1 MGGVS
6 GRHAD
11 PFSSAMT
18 SYLAGRAGTVTAAV
32 YDVRTGQTWS
42 LGDGQP
48 QATASIVKID
58 ILETLLA
65 VQPAGLTVAD
75 RGLAQ
80 SMIENSDNDAAT
92 ALWNEA
98 GGPAGLRSY
107 NVSVGLR
114 QTAPSACL
122 ACAGFPWPGWGL
134 TTTTPADQVLLLRQL
149 VDGPLLSRGD
159 RAYVLSLMENVEPG
173 QRWGVSTGV
182 PAGVR
187 VALKN
192 GWVPLTAPG
201 SDWQINSEGWVSGGG
216 RDYLVAVLA
225 TGNPSEQYG
234 IDTLNAL
241 SSGKVNF
248 TIFQD
253 PYLQGFLPVL
263 YMYLYNLSGG
273 QLAPPDTDTGLTI
286 LNKGN
291 VGQFLKNS
299 RFQGGAS
306 AQAYLPRPA
315 GAISQPAATTST

>member
-1 MGGVS
+1 MVPGGRSSAVSGVS
-6 GRHAD
+6 GWHAD
-11 PFSSAMT
+11 PFSAAMT

-32 YDVRTGQTWS
+32 YDVRTGQTWT

-65 VQPAGLTVAD
+65 AQPAGLTVAD
-75 RGLAQ
+75 QGLAQ

-98 GGPAGLRSY
+98 GGPSGLRSY

-114 QTAPSACL
+114 RTAPSACL

-159 RAYVLSLMENVEPG
+159 RAYVLSLREHVEPG

-192 GWVPLTAPG
+192 GWVPLTAPD
-201 SDWQINSEGWVSGGG
+201 SDWQVNSEGWISGGG
-216 RDYLVAVLA
+216 RNYLVAVLA
-225 TGNPSEQYG
+225 NGNPSERYG
-234 IDTLNAL
+234 IDTIDAL
-241 SSGKVNF
+241 S
-248 TIFQD
+248 T
-253 PYLQGFLPVL
+253 LLWTA
-263 YMYLYNLSGG
+263 M
-273 QLAPPDTDTGLTI
+273 
-286 LNKGN
+286 
-291 VGQFLKNS
+291 
-299 RFQGGAS
+299 R
-306 AQAYLPRPA
+306 
-315 GAISQPAATTST
+315 